1 MPIFFHSDRER
12 LLQEGMRL
20 ELGEDGLS
28 RFGRVYWDVIH
39 RVSRDQMHRNGGELR
54 EYCAEFALQEPEFS
68 HRFSRH
74 CSFFGVQSIE
84 ESIDYARTILPPPDH
99 QIPIFEVQA
108 DIYQILDSNWLDFD
122 CPLDRRLEYSRM
134 YWRGVPTSIS
144 SRPPRWEVV
153 MCLPVTIGRQVG
165 FA

>member
-1 MPIFFHSDRER
+1 MDRN
-12 LLQEGMRL
+12 
-20 ELGEDGLS
+20 S
-28 RFGRVYWDVIH
+28 
-39 RVSRDQMHRNGGELR
+39 GELR
-54 EYCAEFALQEPEFS
+54 EYCAEKVLHEDDFI

-84 ESIDYARTILPPPDH
+84 ESKAYARTILPPPDH
-99 QIPIFEVQA
+99 PIPIFEVQA
-108 DIYQILDSNWLDFD
+108 EQFQILDSNWLDFD

-134 YWRGVPTSIS
+134 YWHGVPTS